1 MTGKLKSITLGCKL
15 NQYETQYLREGLE
28 LVGYEEVPR
37 EEPAELCIVNTC
49 TVTNEGDSKSRK
61 AIRQLARENP
71 DSRILVMGC
80 YATRAPEEVKAL
92 PNVAEVITDKR
103 ELPDILGR
111 FGVID
116 IPSGIS
122 NFGNRHR
129 AYIKIQDGC
138 LLRCSYCIIPHV
150 RPELTSRPVEPILE
164 EARRLIDNGYREL
177 VLTGVHIG
185 HYGVDWNI
193 HKPRNQWIRLAD
205 LTRQIAQLPGEFRI
219 RISSIEA
226 TEVTREL
233 IAVMAEF
240 PRKIVPH
247 LHLCLQSGSDA
258 VLRRMRRRWS
268 TQTFLQRCRLVRE
281 TLDNPALTTDVIVGF
296 PGETVQEFEETLAT
310 IRTAAFSKIHVFPF
324 SARRGT
330 PAADMKEQI
339 PKAIKKQRGAEITA
353 LANELQ
359 QEYYQ
364 SLIGK
369 QLEVLVES
377 AGREQRTTVVGTSC
391 RYAPVEFQ
399 GPTNQD
405 LAIGQL
411 MPVLATEVLADR
423 VIGSLVNRTDSKT
436 C

>member
-92 PNVAEVITDKR
+92 PNVAEVVTDKR

-339 PKAIKKQRGAEITA
+339 PKAIKKQRGAEIKA

-377 AGREQRTTVVGTSC
+377 AGREQSSAVVGTSC

>member
-1 MTGKLKSITLGCKL
+1 MSGKLKSITLGCKL

-92 PNVAEVITDKR
+92 PNVVEVITDKR

-111 FGVID
+111 FGVVD
-116 IPSGIS
+116 IPNGIS

-193 HKPRNQWIRLAD
+193 HKPRSQWTRLAD

-240 PRKIVPH
+240 PKKIAPH
-247 LHLCLQSGSDA
+247 LHICLQSGSDA

-296 PGETVQEFEETLAT
+296 PGE
-310 IRTAAFSKIHVFPF
+310 
-324 SARRGT
+324 
-330 PAADMKEQI
+330 
-339 PKAIKKQRGAEITA
+339 
-353 LANELQ
+353 N
-359 QEYYQ
+359 
-364 SLIGK
+364 
-369 QLEVLVES
+369 
-377 AGREQRTTVVGTSC
+377 
-391 RYAPVEFQ
+391 
-399 GPTNQD
+399 
-405 LAIGQL
+405 
-411 MPVLATEVLADR
+411 
-423 VIGSLVNRTDSKT
+423 GSGV
-436 C
+436 